1 MLMRKT
7 KLWKRY
13 MAAAMSLT
21 MLVTSS
27 TAYAKGAEEKT
38 TTNDLSQWIVRKEAE
53 PRKLKDG
60 HTEKDLYEITVKDNG
75 ARRIFTV
82 NGMVA
87 NQPNYMPR
95 LLAVDGSHFCA
106 TASQTLGTLQS
117 PEKIEGTVDGSDL
130 DVLFEYNTPGGA
142 GIGGG
147 YYLSDLAS
155 YCDLYAKTKAGKPIS
170 GLSLEYDTS
179 QHSEIMGGIADMVV
193 YDEGGNIKNRL
204 KLDGIGTITSWR
216 GRNGYTQLTTWGSS
230 SIMNEAGQFTPY
242 IGGSAGF
249 RRAYA
254 ILDDT
259 GTVYEDSYGEGNRY
273 IRAFKSDEGEDKF
286 TVLAPDKSKVA
297 DVTIKYHE
305 TDYYSASAT
314 DFDYDYEVEN
324 LADGWEIL
332 VDMSETT
339 AFPNNMKTGESLSCE
354 PSLLI
359 SITAQRKNDDG
370 LIPISYD
377 FDGRQN
383 LTFQFKGIDG
393 IKEIKKVQFTCS
405 ENIQPT
411 FGSWLSWVSCATE
424 DLTYDLEKGELTF
437 PKSVMSQ
444 WAYDTYSSTGN
455 TYQGCMT
462 YVTEDGVEKT
472 AYGDWYIKILEKSNE
487 PIPDDP
493 DPGNTNTNTPGGNT
507 SNSGTNQPNP
517 GNSGNQTDTSVKVE
531 KISISGLSHKI
542 ATGKKITLEATV
554 TPSNATNKSI
564 TWKSSNTKYATVN
577 NKGVVNIKKASAGK
591 TVTITATANDG
602 SGKKASYKIKGMK
615 GAVKRIT
622 ISGQKTQSLKVGKSI
637 NLKAK
642 VTASKGAN
650 KTLQWTSSNKKYA
663 TVTSEGKVT
672 AKKAG
677 EGKTVKITA
686 MATDGSGKKVSVKIK
701 IK

>member
-7 KLWKRY
+7 KLWKRC
-13 MAAAMSLT
+13 MAATMSLT
-21 MLVTSS
+21 MLVASPA
-27 TAYAKGAEEKT
+27 AYAKGAEEKT

-60 HTEKDLYEITVKDNG
+60 DIEKDLYQITVKDKG
-75 ARRIFTV
+75 MERPFTV
-82 NGMVA
+82 NGVVA
-87 NQPNYMPR
+87 DQPDLMPC
-95 LLAVDGSHFCA
+95 LLAVDGSHFCI
-106 TASQTLGTLQS
+106 TKKKGGTLP
-117 PEKIEGTVDGSDL
+117 PEIVEGTVDGSDIE
-130 DVLFEYNTPGGA
+130 VLFDEYGSSYGML
-142 GIGGG
+142 
-147 YYLSDLAS
+147 LSGMAS
-155 YCDLYAKTKAGKPIS
+155 YCDLYAKTKDGNPVS
-170 GLSLEYDTS
+170 GLSLEYNAN
-179 QHSEIMGGIADMVV
+179 QHGEIMGGIADVIL
-193 YDEGGNIKNRL
+193 YDENGNITDRR
-204 KLDGIGTITSWR
+204 KLDACGTITSWR
-216 GRNGYTQLTTWGSS
+216 GLNGYAQLTTWGSDPV
-230 SIMNEAGQFTPY
+230 INKEMQFTPY
-242 IGGSAGF
+242 IGGTAGF

-254 ILDDT
+254 ILDDS
-259 GTVYEDSYGEGNRY
+259 GTVHEDSYGEGNRY
-273 IRAFKSDEGEDKF
+273 IRAFKSNEGEDKF

-297 DVTIKYHE
+297 DVTIKHHE
-305 TDYYSASAT
+305 TDYYSTSAT

-332 VDMSETT
+332 VDMSETS
-339 AFPNNMKTGESLSCE
+339 AFPNNLKTGESLSCE

-359 SITAQRKNDDG
+359 SITAQRKNNDG
-370 LIPISYD
+370 LIPMSYD

-383 LTFQFKGIDG
+383 LTFQFKDIDG

-405 ENIQPT
+405 ENMQPA
-411 FGSWLSWVSCATE
+411 FGKWLSWVSCATE

-493 DPGNTNTNTPGGNT
+493 DPGNTDINPPGNNTN
-507 SNSGTNQPNP
+507 NSGTNQTNPANP
-517 GNSGNQTDTSVKVE
+517 GNSDSQTNTTVKVE
-531 KISISGLSHKI
+531 KITISGLSHQI
-542 ATGKKITLEATV
+542 ATGKKIALTASV
-554 TPSNATNKSI
+554 SPSNATNESI

-577 NKGVVNIKKASAGK
+577 SKGVVNIKKAGVGK
-591 TVTITATANDG
+591 TVTITAITNDG
-602 SGKKASYKIKGMK
+602 SGKKATYKIKCMK
-615 GAVKRIT
+615 GVVKKVV
-622 ISGQKTQSLKVGKSI
+622 ISGQKTQSLKAGKSI
-637 NLKAK
+637 SLKTK

-663 TVTSEGKVT
+663 TVTNKGKVV

-677 EGKTVKITA
+677 KGKTVKITA